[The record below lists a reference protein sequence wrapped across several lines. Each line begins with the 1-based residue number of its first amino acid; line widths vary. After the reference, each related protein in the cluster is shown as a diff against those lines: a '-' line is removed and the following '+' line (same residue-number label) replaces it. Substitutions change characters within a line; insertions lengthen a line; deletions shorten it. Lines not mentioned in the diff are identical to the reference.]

1 MIADNDAELCH
12 LLKQYLGQ
20 EVMAIP
26 TVSEPLSTVDVF
38 KRQVFDLL
46 KLDSN
51 MSKLNGVDTLKMLRL
66 SIDIAIKL
74 SERGLLTEK
83 EQQYYPI
90 SDVKDKISNNVVAL
104 YQPNDNVIN
113 VDNLTIVKTSR
124 QVMVANEFLNL
135 TSTEFNLLLLLID
148 GAGAMVRREELS
160 LNGQLDIESRS
171 IDVHISNLRKKLG
184 LTSQGRKRIKT
195 IRGIGYQY
203 VIYPDT

>member
-1 MIADNDAELCH
+1 MIAEYDAELCH
-12 LLKQYLGQ
+12 LLKEYLGQ

-26 TVSEPLSTVDVF
+26 TLPEPLSTVDIF

-46 KLDSN
+46 KLDN
-51 MSKLNGVDTLKMLRL
+51 KLSKLNGVDTLKMLRL

-74 SERGLLTEK
+74 SESGLLTEK

-90 SDVKDKISNNVVAL
+90 SDVKDKTSSNVVAL
-104 YQPNDNVIN
+104 YQPIDNVIN

-124 QVMVANEFLNL
+124 QVIVANEFLSL
-135 TSTEFNLLLLLID
+135 TSTEFNLLLLLIE
-148 GAGAMVRREELS
+148 GAGAVVSREELS

-184 LTSQGRKRIKT
+184 VTSQGRQRIKT

-203 VIYPDT
+203 VIYPEA

>member
-1 MIADNDAELCH
+1 MIAEYDAELCH
-12 LLKQYLGQ
+12 LLKEYLGQ

-26 TVSEPLSTVDVF
+26 TLPEPLSTVDIF

-46 KLDSN
+46 KLDNN

-74 SERGLLTEK
+74 SERGVLTEK

-90 SDVKDKISNNVVAL
+90 SDVKEKISSNVVTL
-104 YQPNDNVIN
+104 YQPNENVIDL
-113 VDNLTIVKTSR
+113 DNLTIVKTSR
-124 QVMVANEFLNL
+124 QVMVANEFLSL
-135 TSTEFNLLLLLID
+135 TSTEFNLLLLLIE
-148 GAGAMVRREELS
+148 GAGAVVSREELS

-184 LTSQGRKRIKT
+184 LTSQGRQRIKT

-203 VIYPDT
+203 VIYPEA